1 MTTSSIHDRLVEA
14 GALFLLVFTPF
25 AFGTVEPW
33 SEAVAELVVLG
44 MVVTWLL
51 GNLRNWELRIELPAG
66 WLPAALFLA
75 LLVFQ
80 AVLPGWSLDP
90 GATRRLALKVG
101 AVVAFFLVV
110 ANTYRTRPQF
120 RRAAWTMIATGTAI
134 SIFGVVQRMTWNGRF
149 YWIGPE
155 APGTAVYT
163 FGPFTN
169 RAHFAG
175 LVVAVLPVALVVLLT
190 RRRDPVQRRVV
201 QGWAARF
208 RRWNSQDSSA
218 RSLIPFLILIMAGA
232 ALASGSRGAIVT
244 LGAVLLAILGLG
256 GGGRTGRARWIKVAI
271 SAVLIIMAGAWIG
284 GDVLYGTV
292 ERLLTEIERPDEG
305 FRLRVW
311 PDAVAMWWRE
321 APIVGSGLGSFAV
334 AFPRFRT
341 LRAPVVMSHA
351 ESDWLG
357 LLVETGAIGFVLA
370 AAAAG
375 SIALMLLR
383 RRRYARTYSARVQA
397 LAGLVALIGAAV
409 QSLPN
414 YNLPVMSNLIYLSLT
429 LILASSGPMAAG
441 GVIPGQEES

>member
-1 MTTSSIHDRLVEA
+1 MTTSTVHDRIVEA
-14 GALFLLVFTPF
+14 CVLFLIVFTPF

-33 SEAVAELVVLG
+33 SEAVAEIVILG
-44 MVVTWLL
+44 MIVTWII

-75 LLVFQ
+75 LLAFQ
-80 AVLPGWSLDP
+80 ATLPGWSLDP
-90 GATRRLALKVG
+90 GATRRLALKLG
-101 AVVAFFLVV
+101 AVAAFFFVC
-110 ANTYRTRPQF
+110 ANTYRTRSQF

-134 SIFGVVQRMTWNGRF
+134 SVFGVVQRMTWNGRF

-155 APGTAVYT
+155 APGTAAYT
-163 FGPFTN
+163 FGPFAN

-190 RRRDPVQRRVV
+190 RRRDATQRTAV

-208 RRWNSQDSSA
+208 RRWNTQDSSA
-218 RSLIPFLILIMAGA
+218 RSLIPLLILIMAGA

-244 LGAVLLAILGLG
+244 LIAVLLAILGLG

-292 ERLLTEIERPDEG
+292 ERLLTEMERPDEG

-311 PDAVAMWWRE
+311 PDALTMWWNE
-321 APIVGSGLGSFAV
+321 APIVGTGLGSFAV

-341 LRAPVVMSHA
+341 LRIPNVISHA

-357 LLVETGAIGFVLA
+357 LLTETGVVGFVLA
-370 AAAAG
+370 AATAVSLAV
-375 SIALMLLR
+375 MLLR
-383 RRRYARTYSARVQA
+383 RRGHSRTYSARVQA
-397 LAGLVALIGAAV
+397 LAGLVGLIGAAV

-414 YNLPVMSNLIYLSLT
+414 YNLPVMSNLIYLSLA
-429 LILASSGPMAAG
+429 LILAQSGPTAAG

>member
-1 MTTSSIHDRLVEA
+1 MTTATIHDRLIEA
-14 GALFLLVFTPF
+14 GALFLIVFTPF

-33 SEAVAELVVLG
+33 SEAVAEIVILG
-44 MVVTWLL
+44 MVVTWLI
-51 GNLRNWELRIELPAG
+51 GSLRNWELRVELPAG

-75 LLVFQ
+75 LLAVQ
-80 AVLPGWSLDP
+80 ATLPGWSLDP
-90 GATRRLALKVG
+90 GATRRLALKLG
-101 AVVAFFLVV
+101 AVAAFFLVC
-110 ANTYRTRPQF
+110 ANTYRSRSQI
-120 RRAAWTMIATGTAI
+120 RRAAWAMIATGSII
-134 SIFGVVQRMTWNGRF
+134 SIFGVIQRVTWNGRF

-175 LVVAVLPVALVVLLT
+175 LVVAVLPVALVMLLT
-190 RRRDPVQRRVV
+190 RRRDPLQRSAL

-218 RSLIPFLILIMAGA
+218 RSLIPLLILIMGGA

-244 LGAVLLAILGLG
+244 LVAVLLAILGLG
-256 GGGRTGRARWIKVAI
+256 GGGRAGRARWIKIAI

-284 GDVLYGTV
+284 GDVLYGTI

-311 PDAVAMWWRE
+311 PDAVAMWWSE
-321 APIVGSGLGSFAV
+321 ARIVGSGLGSFAV

-341 LRAPVVMSHA
+341 LRIPAVISHA

-357 LLVETGAIGFVLA
+357 ILVETGAIGFVLA
-370 AAAAG
+370 AAMAV
-375 SIALMLLR
+375 SIAVMLLR
-383 RRRYARTYSARVQA
+383 RRRHARTYSARVQA
-397 LAGLVALIGAAV
+397 LAGLVALIGAAA

-414 YNLPVMSNLIYLSLT
+414 YNLPVMSNLIYLSLA
-429 LILASSGPMAAG
+429 LVIAQSGPTAAG

>member
-1 MTTSSIHDRLVEA
+1 VTTATIHDRLIEA
-14 GALFLLVFTPF
+14 GALFLIVFTPF

-33 SEAVAELVVLG
+33 SEAVAEIVILG
-44 MVVTWLL
+44 MVVTWLI
-51 GNLRNWELRIELPAG
+51 GSLRNWELRVELPAG

-75 LLVFQ
+75 LLAVQ
-80 AVLPGWSLDP
+80 ATLPGWSLDP
-90 GATRRLALKVG
+90 GATRRLALKLG
-101 AVVAFFLVV
+101 AVAAFFLVC
-110 ANTYRTRPQF
+110 ANTYRSRSQI
-120 RRAAWTMIATGTAI
+120 RRAAWAMIATGSII
-134 SIFGVVQRMTWNGRF
+134 SIFGVIQRVTWNGRF

-175 LVVAVLPVALVVLLT
+175 LVVAVLPVALVMLLT
-190 RRRDPVQRRVV
+190 RRRDPLQRSAL

-218 RSLIPFLILIMAGA
+218 RSLIPLLILIMGGA

-244 LGAVLLAILGLG
+244 LVAVLLAILGLG
-256 GGGRTGRARWIKVAI
+256 GGGRAGRARWIKIAI

-284 GDVLYGTV
+284 GDVLYGTI

-311 PDAVAMWWRE
+311 PDAVAMWWSE
-321 APIVGSGLGSFAV
+321 ARIVGSGLGSF
-334 AFPRFRT
+334 RT
-341 LRAPVVMSHA
+341 LRIPAVISHA

-357 LLVETGAIGFVLA
+357 ILVETGAIGFVLA
-370 AAAAG
+370 AAMAV
-375 SIALMLLR
+375 SIAVMLLR
-383 RRRYARTYSARVQA
+383 RRRHARTYSARVQA
-397 LAGLVALIGAAV
+397 LAGLVALIGAAA

-414 YNLPVMSNLIYLSLT
+414 YNLPVMSNLIYLSLA
-429 LILASSGPMAAG
+429 LIIAQSGPTAAG